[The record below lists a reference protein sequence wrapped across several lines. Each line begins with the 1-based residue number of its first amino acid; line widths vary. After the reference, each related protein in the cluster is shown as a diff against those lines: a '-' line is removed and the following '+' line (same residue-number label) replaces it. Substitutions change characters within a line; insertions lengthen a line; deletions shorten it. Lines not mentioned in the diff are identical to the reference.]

1 MTDFADR
8 YVTIDDPIAAFDQVM
23 EAVAVLLAAADEATA
38 PNAAM
43 PLDWSFDRLRYHF
56 VETLEKYTDRPDP
69 NLTPTTCDAGR

>member
-1 MTDFADR
+1 
-8 YVTIDDPIAAFDQVM
+8 M

-56 VETLEKYTDRPDP
+56 VETLEEYPTGPT
-69 NLTPTTCDAGR
+69 LTTCNAGR

>member
-1 MTDFADR
+1 
-8 YVTIDDPIAAFDQVM
+8 
-23 EAVAVLLAAADEATA
+23 
-38 PNAAM
+38 M